1 MKRLLLGQL
10 GSVPRVA
17 RLLSVHD
24 SDPVPLVFRMLIFT
38 ISLRLFEKLLGEQDS
53 SVFIPIIPMRM

>member
-1 MKRLLLGQL
+1 MKCLPLEQL

-17 RLLSVHD
+17 CLMSVHD

-38 ISLRLFEKLLGEQDS
+38 ISLKPFEKLLGEQDS
-53 SVFIPIIPMRM
+53 SVFIPIIQMRM